1 MKSIRCAVLA
11 ALPVLAAS
19 PVLVLLSLVVA
30 AAPALA
36 DQLPPLAPA
45 LVRALTSAK
54 SVYIETG
61 HVRYYKT
68 KAFVKSELVD
78 STPFA
83 EPTQNEMEKWG
94 RFKIV
99 SDPKDA
105 DIVLR
110 VYMTGNTQSMPV
122 SSAYVTGSV
131 TVGSTYTV
139 LDVTQTSSRKFLW
152 IGSKNESHTW
162 SNKTAVSGL
171 VKEFREFIEQQ
182 DKAQQ
187 EKDQQQK
194 EQHEKLSQSSAGS
207 SSTLPAAP
215 SSVPSHPSPASQ

>member
-1 MKSIRCAVLA
+1 MKSIRCALVA
-11 ALPVLAAS
+11 ALPVVALS
-19 PVLVLLSLVVA
+19 SLVVA

-36 DQLPPLAPA
+36 DQLPPLPPSLARA
-45 LVRALTSAK
+45 LVNAK
-54 SVYIETG
+54 SVYIVTG

-94 RFKIV
+94 RFRIV

-122 SSAYVTGSV
+122 VSAYVTGSV

-139 LDVTQTSSRKFLW
+139 LDVTQQSSKKFLW
-152 IGSKNESHTW
+152 IGSKNDSHTW

-171 VKEFREFIEQQ
+171 VKEFREFLEQQ
-182 DKAQQ
+182 EKAQQ

-194 EQHEKLSQSSAGS
+194 EQQEKLSQSAAGPA
-207 SSTLPAAP
+207 STPPTAP
-215 SSVPSHPSPASQ
+215 SNVQSHPQPPSR